1 MRPSVSQVRASSKG
15 SVKASVNVQ
24 NIGSVAGDEVV
35 RLYIDDPVASISH
48 PVRRLAGSSA

>member
-1 MRPSVSQVRASSKG
+1 
-15 SVKASVNVQ
+15 VNVQ